1 MKLIEKAVEKWR
13 TETREKIIDKYCP
26 GDMGD
31 EYEEYENHCSL
42 TECKRCWGQ
51 TIKESGCRYEKEC
64 QSATGWC
71 RFAKRDYEKC
81 IPFIMQ
87 SYKNLETELKAY
99 KDLGITPE
107 QIKQMD
113 VFYMEK
119 CQELA
124 RLEECIK
131 EGRPESKFI
140 ICQKRDCPNWQQDSC
155 SRTFVIMEKDGRC
168 LGAEQTKGGWGVA
181 CEEKK
186 GSRSEEN

>member
-1 MKLIEKAVEKWR
+1 MKLIDKA
-13 TETREKIIDKYCP
+13 EKIWTQTKKTIIEQYCP
-26 GDMGD
+26 CDMGN
-31 EYEEYENHCSL
+31 EYNQYVR
-42 TECKRCWGQ
+42 ECGSIRCKECWEQ
-51 TIKESGCRYEKEC
+51 TIEEGL
-64 QSATGWC
+64 
-71 RFAKRDYEKC
+71 AKRDYEKC
-81 IPFIMQ
+81 IQFIMQ

-113 VFYMEK
+113 VFYTEK

-124 RLEECIK
+124 RLEEHVK

-155 SRTFVIMEKDGRC
+155 NKTFVSLGQDGKC
-168 LGAEQTKGGWGVA
+168 LGAEQSKEAT

-186 GSRSEEN
+186 GSSSEEN

>member
-1 MKLIEKAVEKWR
+1 MKLIDKAEEIWPQTK
-13 TETREKIIDKYCP
+13 KAIINKCCP
-26 GDMGD
+26 NNMGD
-31 EYEEYENHCSL
+31 EYKQYDRGCNQMEYK
-42 TECKRCWGQ
+42 ECWEQ
-51 TIKESGCRYEKEC
+51 IIEKEGCRYKEEC
-64 QSATGWC
+64 PSATGWC
-71 RFAKRDYEKC
+71 RSAKRDYEKC

-113 VFYMEK
+113 VFYTEK

-124 RLEECIK
+124 RLEEHTK

-155 SRTFVIMEKDGRC
+155 SRTFVCLGQDGKC
-168 LGAEQTKGGWGVA
+168 LGAEQSKEAT

-186 GSRSEEN
+186 GSSSEED